1 MTRKA
6 SKYYFRNTT
15 DVLWLYENWTS
26 PCTFSEK
33 PLDNCLWIFF
43 ISLISHI
50 FTAFGVLYKGL
61 SRSILLSLKRAGSF
75 TRKCSKQF
83 PKFHRKE
90 PRMEYFISKFAAYNV
105 SEKTLLGRFFYD
117 FGEYFQNSYSPGH
130 FLNDSLAFT

>member
-6 SKYYFRNTT
+6 SKSYFRNTI
-15 DVLWLYENWTS
+15 DVLWLCENWTS
-26 PCTFSEK
+26 PWTFSEK

-43 ISLISHI
+43 ISLISNTFI
-50 FTAFGVLYKGL
+50 AFGVLYKGL

-75 TRKCSKQF
+75 TRKSSEQF
-83 PKFHRKE
+83 PKFHGKE
-90 PRMEYFISKFAAYNV
+90 PRMEYFISKFAACNV

-130 FLNDSLAFT
+130 FLNGCLAFT